1 MPSRESLRRRR
12 TELQAV
18 WTRYVQGG
26 AVRAGGGAAELRDD
40 VAESWR
46 RSLATVD
53 PGQVSAPSV
62 DGDAERRWRES
73 PLREPVL
80 AVADELRT
88 ITDDAG
94 FVAAVTDESGT
105 ILWTCGER
113 EMRRRA
119 GAVNFAPGGR
129 WGEEA
134 MGTNALS
141 LALRNDTASTVFSA
155 EHLVHALHGWV
166 CYCTPLHG
174 PDGSVLG
181 VLDLSSTWDRS
192 HPLAMPALRTLAGA
206 VETRLAE
213 RYRGGPD
220 GSGLVEGHGGWHL
233 SCLGGTGLA
242 RGGAPVRL
250 RPRQIEILTLLA
262 LEGRA
267 LTPEFLRTALYGDRR
282 VTSATLK
289 AEVSHLRRALRGALS
304 VRRYELTEPVGCD
317 ASDVLAALR
326 AGRTGE
332 ALRSYGGPL
341 LPDSEAPG
349 IVVWRDHIEVALREA
364 VLSSADP
371 QHALHYG
378 ELHPEDLEVHE
389 HALVLLG
396 GDPRRGLVLAR
407 INQAALEG

>member
-12 TELQAV
+12 AELQAA
-18 WTRYVQGG
+18 WARYVQDG
-26 AVRAGGGAAELRDD
+26 AVRAGGSAQELRTD

-46 RSLATVD
+46 RSLGTVD
-53 PGQVSAPSV
+53 PGQDSAPSV
-62 DGDAERRWRES
+62 DGDGGRRWRDS

-105 ILWTCGER
+105 ILWTCGEQG
-113 EMRRRA
+113 MRRRA

-129 WGEEA
+129 WSEEA

-181 VLDLSSTWDRS
+181 VLDLSSTWERS

-206 VETRLAE
+206 VEARLAE
-213 RYRGGPD
+213 RNRAGPD
-220 GSGLVEGHGGWHL
+220 DGLVAGHGGWRL
-233 SCLGGTGLA
+233 SCLGGGGLA
-242 RGGAPVRL
+242 LGGVPVRL
-250 RPRQIEILTLLA
+250 RPRQFEILTLLV

-267 LTPEFLRTALYGDRR
+267 LAPEFLYTALYGDRR
-282 VTSATLK
+282 VASATLK

-317 ASDVLAALR
+317 ASDILAALR

-341 LPDSEAPG
+341 LPGSEAPG
-349 IVVWRDHIEVALREA
+349 ITVWRDHIEVALREA
-364 VLSSADP
+364 VLGSADP
-371 QHALHYG
+371 EHALRYG
-378 ELHPEDLEVHE
+378 ELHPGDMEVHE
-389 HALVLLG
+389 RALALLCE
-396 GDPRRGLVLAR
+396 DSRRGLALAR
-407 INQAALEG
+407 INRAVLEG

>member
-12 TELQAV
+12 AELQAV

-26 AVRAGGGAAELRDD
+26 SGRAGAAELRAD

-53 PGQVSAPSV
+53 PGQGSAPSA
-62 DGDAERRWRES
+62 DDDAGRRWRES
-73 PLREPVL
+73 PLRDPVL
-80 AVADELRT
+80 AVADELRA

-105 ILWTCGER
+105 ILWTCGGR

-141 LALRNDTASTVFSA
+141 LALRNGTASTVFSA

-174 PDGSVLG
+174 PDGTVLG

-206 VETRLAE
+206 VEERLAE
-213 RYRGGPD
+213 R
-220 GSGLVEGHGGWHL
+220 GLVAGHDGWRL
-233 SCLGGTGLA
+233 SCLGGADLA
-242 RGGAPVRL
+242 RGGVPVRL
-250 RPRQIEILTLLA
+250 RPRQVEILTLLV

-267 LTPEFLRTALYGDRR
+267 LTPEFLRTALYGNRR
-282 VTSATLK
+282 VTPATLK

-304 VRRYELTEPVGCD
+304 VRRYELTELVGCD

-349 IVVWRDHIEVALREA
+349 IAVWRDHIEVALREA

-371 QHALHYG
+371 EHALRYG
-378 ELHPEDLEVHE
+378 ELHPEDLAVHE
-389 HALVLLG
+389 RALALLG
-396 GDPRRGLVLAR
+396 EDPRRGLVLSR
-407 INQAALEG
+407 INQAALDL